1 LNKNKLLIV
10 SNIGKYHQ
18 QEIFILFSEPLHDGL
33 LFSNRDLADLPFTRS
48 ICLVVLLVNSF
59 LLKKQKKQKTVNKF
73 SLLYKLMSVQH

>member
-1 LNKNKLLIV
+1 MCHAF
-10 SNIGKYHQ
+10 GKYHQ

-33 LFSNRDLADLPFTRS
+33 LFSNRDLVDLPFSRS

-59 LLKKQKKQKTVNKF
+59 LLKMQNKKTKKKKKQKTVNKF